1 MSAIIKSLSA
11 LSAVAALALSAGAAS
26 AASFESNGKTVNV
39 RHGDLDLSR
48 PADQA
53 RLKARIARA
62 AVRTCAEYQGSAAT
76 QCRRLA
82 VAQVRVPVETAIAR
96 ASTPERFAAASK
108 VAAVPGK

>member
-11 LSAVAALALSAGAAS
+11 LSAAAALALGAGAAS
-26 AASFESNGKTVNV
+26 ATDFESNGKTMDVH
-39 RHGDLDLSR
+39 HGDLDLSR

-62 AVRTCAEYQGSAAT
+62 VARTCAEYQGGAAAK
-76 QCRRLA
+76 CRRLA

-96 ASTPERFAAASK
+96 ASTPERFAAAGTIA
-108 VAAVPGK
+108 VVPGK